1 VQVSRI
7 ELGSSSDEP
16 ALAGDKTTSREDH
29 AVRSTDPLAP
39 PFYPVDL
46 LPAMQGLL
54 AAVADLETRNEIER
68 ERIEQGSGSEKIKQR
83 ELAELEAAHQH
94 RCGLYEQQW
103 DELQSRQG
111 WCHIYAQ
118 V

>member
-1 VQVSRI
+1 MPFS
-7 ELGSSSDEP
+7 
-16 ALAGDKTTSREDH
+16 LAARSREDQCT
-29 AVRSTDPLAP
+29 RRTGPLAP

-54 AAVADLETRNEIER
+54 AAVADLETGHEIER

-94 RCGLYEQQW
+94 QCGLYEQQW
-103 DELQSRQG
+103 DEL
-111 WCHIYAQ
+111 HIRTNGSSLTIGLMR
-118 V
+118 